1 MRTKLASLDGQTIT
15 VRATLAQWGERG
27 TRHGYQITA
36 MLTDVETLAGD
47 RLADHLWVTDSLA
60 LMVPGVREGS
70 RLVLTAVVG
79 SYDRDSDQT
88 RDYTLGTIYAVAACD
103 E

>member
-1 MRTKLASLDGQTIT
+1 MRSKLASLDGQTIT
-15 VRATLAQWGERG
+15 VRVTLAAWGERG

-36 MLTDVETLAGD
+36 MLTDVETLVGD

-70 RLVLTAVVG
+70 RLRLTATVG
-79 SYDRDSDQT
+79 SYERGDESN
-88 RDYTLGTIYAVAACD
+88 DYTLGSIREVTC